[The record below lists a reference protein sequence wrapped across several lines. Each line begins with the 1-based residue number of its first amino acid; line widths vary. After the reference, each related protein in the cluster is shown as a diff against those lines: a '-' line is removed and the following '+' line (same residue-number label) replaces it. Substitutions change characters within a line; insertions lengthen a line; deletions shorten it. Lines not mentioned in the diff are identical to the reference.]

1 VFRNGATI
9 EYREAAVDTVL
20 RLGKATEVLRAEAE
34 SEARQQRLAA
44 ERAVDSVLADSFPA
58 SDPPSWTLGIT
69 PPQLEHPA
77 TSDKAVAPD
86 DNRVALAGANVIDVS
101 KPTTHE
107 RTFLKGVISLAGA
120 AGIALLVPF
129 VILLIGTPVALGVR
143 GVVEAASWLVALIFG

>member
-1 VFRNGATI
+1 VFRNTATI

-20 RLGKATEVLRAEAE
+20 RLGNATEVLRAEAE

-69 PPQLEHPA
+69 RPQPELQV
-77 TSDKAVAPD
+77 TSDDIVVPD
-86 DNRVALAGANVIDVS
+86 ERRSALARKNVIDVFR
-101 KPTTHE
+101 PATNE
-107 RTFLKGVISLAGA
+107 RTFLKGLISLAGA

-129 VILLIGTPVALGVR
+129 VILLIGTPIALGVR
-143 GVVEAASWLVALIFG
+143 GVIEAASWLVALIFG